1 MVSPIPPCAR
11 VGKEQDIRL
20 RSHTYTQ
27 SDLPTHMS
35 LRCAPNAQ
43 LHARAHDREICTHEC
58 ARSLVAF
65 TNTHTQ
71 SLSFF
76 CTIRSPRDA
85 AGKHARS
92 VLGEFDGPFF
102 SLSFFQTISHS
113 PAFASDGQSSPHR
126 PRLVDSR
133 RTCPPQCP
141 TPHANSFVIGTA
153 VTNTHA
159 TTSDRHGAMV
169 D

>member
-43 LHARAHDREICTHEC
+43 LHARAHDRDICTHEC
-58 ARSLVAF
+58 ACSRSLPLL
-65 TNTHTQ
+65 THTHSL
-71 SLSFF
+71 SLSFAQ
-76 CTIRSPRDA
+76 SGA
-85 AGKHARS
+85 HGMQQA
-92 VLGEFDGPFF
+92 
-102 SLSFFQTISHS
+102 TISHS
-113 PAFASDGQSSPHR
+113 PAFTSDGQSSPHR